1 MNLTN
6 ATDTTLR
13 TEHGQCVLRFQR
25 RLAHPADKVW
35 SAITQPAHLA
45 HWFPSEVEVDL
56 RIGGKLRFVFARG
69 EGPTMDGEILELDPP
84 RVLAYSWGDSVLRF
98 ELLPEPDGCTL
109 VFTHTFADRPASASF
124 AAGWTICLDQLEALL
139 EGTPGE
145 AVSPPWQEL
154 HEGYVDRFGL
164 LEGTLE
170 RTADG
175 WTLRFE
181 RQLTKP
187 AAEVWAAMLA
197 GGDGGDGGGGDRGDG
212 GQSGDGGDGA
222 AGPKVGDPAPAGLT
236 NRFVVAGPITAVEPP
251 RLLEYAWRSGD
262 RDAGRVRWNLSD
274 GQGGARLVLTQ
285 SFPAALQERR
295 ATLLAAWHVWI
306 ELLAERLRSGRAPAG
321 WPAERT
327 EELRRFYAGRA
338 R

>member
-6 ATDTTLR
+6 ATDTLR
-13 TEHGQCVLRFQR
+13 TEHGQSVLRFQR

-56 RIGGKLRFVFARG
+56 RIGGKLRFVFAQG
-69 EGPTMDGEILELDPP
+69 EGPTMDGEILELEPP

-109 VFTHTFADRPASASF
+109 VFTHTFADRPAAASF

-139 EGTPGE
+139 DGSPGQ

-154 HEGYVDRFGL
+154 HEGYVERFGL
-164 LEGTLE
+164 LEGSLE
-170 RTADG
+170 REAGG

-197 GGDGGDGGGGDRGDG
+197 GGDGR
-212 GQSGDGGDGA
+212 STGDGGDGGDGLDA

-236 NRFVVAGPITAVEPP
+236 NQFVLAGPITAVEPP

-262 RDAGRVRWNLSD
+262 RDGGRVRWSLSD

-285 SFPAALQERR
+285 SFPAALTDRR

-306 ELLAERLRSGRAPAG
+306 ELLAERLRSGTAPAG

-327 EELRRFYAGRA
+327 EELRRRYAERA
-338 R
+338 P

>member
-13 TEHGQCVLRFQR
+13 TEHGQSVLRFQR

-35 SAITQPAHLA
+35 RAITQPADLA
-45 HWFPSEVEVDL
+45 HWFPTKVGIDL

-69 EGPTMDGEILELDPP
+69 EGPTMEGEILELDPP

-109 VFTHTFADRPASASF
+109 VFTHTFADRPAAASF
-124 AAGWTICLDQLEALL
+124 AAGWSICLDQLEALL
-139 EGTPGE
+139 DGSPGE
-145 AVSPPWQEL
+145 AVSPPWQDM

-164 LEGTLE
+164 LEGSLE
-170 RTADG
+170 QTADG

-187 AAEVWAAMLA
+187 PAEVWAAML
-197 GGDGGDGGGGDRGDG
+197 DGGD
-212 GQSGDGGDGA
+212 SGAGA
-222 AGPKVGDPAPAGLT
+222 AGGNAAAAGLEVGDPAPAGLT
-236 NRFVVAGPITAVEPP
+236 NQFVLAGPITAVEPP

-262 RDAGRVRWNLSD
+262 RDGGRVRWSLSD

-285 SFPAALQERR
+285 SFPAALKERR
-295 ATLLAAWHVWI
+295 ATLLAGWHVWI
-306 ELLAERLRSGRAPAG
+306 ELLAERLRSGTPAG

-327 EELRRFYAGRA
+327 EELRRHYAERA